1 MKHNFDLK
9 NIRLVLLD
17 VDGVLTDGRIGLLPT
32 GEEIKFFSIY
42 DGLAIK
48 LLQRAGV
55 MVGFLSGR
63 KSQSVEIRAEELGI
77 SIVVQGSK
85 DKVRD
90 FKKILADEGL
100 KSSEVVYIGDDLP
113 DVALL
118 KSVGFSAAPSNAV
131 ESVKTCVDYVT
142 RAKGGYGVVREV
154 VDVFFSE
161 IY

>member
-1 MKHNFDLK
+1 MKHKFNLK
-9 NIRLVLLD
+9 GIRLVLLD

-48 LLQRAGV
+48 LLQKSGV

-63 KSQSVEIRAEELGI
+63 KSQSVKMRAEELGV

-100 KSSEVVYIGDDLP
+100 QSSEVIYVGDDLP

-118 KSVGFSAAPSNAV
+118 KLVGFSAAPSNAV
-131 ESVKTCVDYVT
+131 ETVKNCVDYVT
-142 RAKGGYGVVREV
+142 RARGGYGVVREV
-154 VDVFFSE
+154 VDVFFQE